1 MLSQEKLDRINE
13 LANKSKQQEL
23 TKEEKS
29 EQKNL
34 RQEYLQSARKS
45 FKNQLK
51 GVTVID
57 PAGNDVTPAKLRQM
71 QENEKKN

>member
-1 MLSQEKLDRINE
+1 MLSKEKINRINE
-13 LANKSKQQEL
+13 LANKSKQEEL
-23 TKEEKS
+23 SKEEKA
-29 EQKNL
+29 EQQKL
-34 RQEYLQSARKS
+34 RQEYLKNARQS

-57 PAGNDVTPAKLRQM
+57 PNGDDVTPKKLRQM

>member
-1 MLSQEKLDRINE
+1 MLSKEKINRINE
-13 LANKSKQQEL
+13 LANKSKKEDL
-23 TKEEKS
+23 SKEEKA
-29 EQKNL
+29 EQQKL
-34 RQEYLQSARKS
+34 RQEYLKNARQS

-57 PAGNDVTPAKLRQM
+57 PNGDDVTPKKLRQM

>member
-1 MLSQEKLDRINE
+1 MLSKEKIDRINE
-13 LANKSKQQEL
+13 LANKSKQEEL
-23 TKEEKS
+23 TAKEKEEQQ
-29 EQKNL
+29 EL
-34 RQEYLQSARKS
+34 RQEYLKNVRKS

-57 PAGNDVTPAKLRQM
+57 PEGKDVTPKKLREM

>member
-1 MLSQEKLDRINE
+1 MLSKEKIDRINE
-13 LANKSKQQEL
+13 LANKSKQEEL
-23 TKEEKS
+23 TAKEKEE
-29 EQKNL
+29 QQGL
-34 RQEYLQSARKS
+34 RQEYLKNVRKS

-57 PAGNDVTPAKLRQM
+57 PEGKDVTPKKLREM

>member
-1 MLSQEKLDRINE
+1 MLSKEKIDRINE
-13 LANKSKQQEL
+13 LANKSKQEEL
-23 TKEEKS
+23 TAKEKEE
-29 EQKNL
+29 QQDL
-34 RQEYLQSARKS
+34 RQQYLKNVRKS

-57 PAGNDVTPAKLRQM
+57 PEGKDVTPKKLREM